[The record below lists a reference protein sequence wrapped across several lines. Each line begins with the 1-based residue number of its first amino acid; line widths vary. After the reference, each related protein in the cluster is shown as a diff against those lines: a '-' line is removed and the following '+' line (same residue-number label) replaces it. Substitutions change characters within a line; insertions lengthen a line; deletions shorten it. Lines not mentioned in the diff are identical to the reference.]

1 MLDNFWSEKSRE
13 RTLTAFTVSQHRKPH
28 RGTQYCIPQRR
39 VCKSRREDSCPAN
52 QQVQEHVRKRD
63 RYLSLSGK
71 RHPPCLL
78 QIWNQGLRPR
88 LWLQRRGFCRG
99 RRITPRRSSHAT
111 FRSG

>member
-39 VCKSRREDSCPAN
+39 VCKSRREDSCPAT

-88 LWLQRRGFCRG
+88 LWSQRRCLLREIGRASCRE
-99 RRITPRRSSHAT
+99 RV
-111 FRSG
+111 